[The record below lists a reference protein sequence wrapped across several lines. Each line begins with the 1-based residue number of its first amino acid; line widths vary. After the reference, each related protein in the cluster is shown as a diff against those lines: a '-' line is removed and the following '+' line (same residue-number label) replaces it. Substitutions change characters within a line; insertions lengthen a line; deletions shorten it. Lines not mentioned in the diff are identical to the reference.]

1 MPVFIDAAEDGVTL
15 GEISDTLRAV
25 FGLYKETIT
34 V

>member
-1 MPVFIDAAEDGVTL
+1 MPLFVDAVEAGATL
-15 GEISDTLRAV
+15 GEISDTLRTV